1 MSLRRLFLAC
11 LCLALSGGPL
21 RAADPAEEAALAEA
35 AGALQQAWKGDPAT
49 AALGWPAI
57 RLLPEG
63 TTIRSVCPGASPAG
77 SDATALYCPAE
88 AAVLVDR
95 RWFAAELERYGPWG
109 AAYWVATALGEAIRL
124 ALPAGG
130 SGTSGSLPPAAAT
143 LQANCL
149 AGVLLGAS
157 SGLPALPPN
166 RRLAP
171 ALTAYPAAA
180 SDRSGSRA
188 QRAYALLTGLGA
200 TDATCSGE
208 AMVQLSAGRVPDP
221 ALLKELEADP
231 RSRAISS
238 FATAINAQCRKPLR
252 CPRRIGEVFV
262 APRRAGT
269 R

>member
-1 MSLRRLFLAC
+1 MSKWRRFLAC

-21 RAADPAEEAALAEA
+21 RAASPAEEAVLAEA
-35 AGALQQAWKGDPAT
+35 AGALEQAWKGDPVT

-63 TTIRSVCPGASPAG
+63 ATIARVCPGVSPAA
-77 SDATALYCPAE
+77 SDATALYCPAQS
-88 AAVLVDR
+88 AVLVDR
-95 RWFAAELERYGPWG
+95 RWFTAEVERYGVWG

-124 ALPAGG
+124 AHPAAG
-130 SGTSGSLPPAAAT
+130 SAGLPPAAAT

-171 ALTAYPAAA
+171 AQTAYPAAA
-180 SDRSGSRA
+180 AGRSGSRA

-208 AMVQLSAGRVPDP
+208 AMVQLAAGQVPDP
-221 ALLKELEADP
+221 ALLEELQADP
-231 RSRAISS
+231 RSRAVSS
-238 FATAINAQCRKPLR
+238 FATALNAQCRKPLR
-252 CPRRIGEVFV
+252 CPRRIGDVFV
-262 APRRAGT
+262 APRRSRT
-269 R
+269 P